1 MHSRLTASAAA
12 AVLALALAAPALVA
26 AALVAPAPARAQGLT
41 PEQAKQV
48 EDVVRRVIK
57 DNPRLILEAIEDLR
71 RQQEAAGKAKAL
83 AALKEKRQ
91 ALENDPGAPVAGN
104 PAGDVAVVEFFDYR
118 CPYCKAAHERV
129 KQVVAKDGKVRLVL
143 KEFPILGPE
152 SVFAARAALAA
163 HRQDPRKYYAL
174 HDALLS
180 AKERLTDALTLKIA
194 ADAGLDVERIK
205 KDMAAPE
212 ISRMLEANADLAEE
226 LGINGT
232 PAFVVGDALAPGAID
247 VATLEKLIAEAR
259 KKAQ

>member
-1 MHSRLTASAAA
+1 MQIRLTAAAA
-12 AVLALALAAPALVA
+12 AVLALALAA
-26 AALVAPAPARAQGLT
+26 APAARPQGLT

-91 ALENDPGAPVAGN
+91 ELENDPATPVAGN
-104 PAGDVAVVEFFDYR
+104 PAGDVTVVEFFDYR

-163 HRQDPRKYYAL
+163 HRQDPKKYYAL

-194 ADAGLDVERIK
+194 GDAGFDVERIK
-205 KDMAAPE
+205 KDMGSPE
-212 ISRMLEANADLAEE
+212 ISRILEAVAELAEE
-226 LGINGT
+226 LGVSGT
-232 PAFVVGDALAPGAID
+232 PAFVVGEMLAPGAVD
-247 VATLEKLIAEAR
+247 AATLEKLIAEAR

>member
-1 MHSRLTASAAA
+1 MQTRLTAAAA
-12 AVLALALAAPALVA
+12 AALTLTLAG
-26 AALVAPAPARAQGLT
+26 PAPLRAQALT
-41 PEQAKQV
+41 PEQTKQV

-83 AALKEKRQ
+83 AALKDKRQ
-91 ALENDPGAPVAGN
+91 ELENDPATPVAGN

-163 HRQDPRKYYAL
+163 HRQDPKKYYAL

-180 AKERLTDALTLKIA
+180 AKEKINDALTLKIA
-194 ADAGLDVERIK
+194 GEAGYDVERIK

-232 PAFVVGDALAPGAID
+232 PAFVVGEALAPGAID
-247 VATLEKLIAEAR
+247 AATLEKMIAEAR
-259 KKAQ
+259 KKKAP

>member
-1 MHSRLTASAAA
+1 MHKGLTAAAAA
-12 AVLALALAAPALVA
+12 AVLALALAFAAPA
-26 AALVAPAPARAQGLT
+26 ARAQGLT

-83 AALKEKRQ
+83 AALKERRKE
-91 ALENDPGAPVAGN
+91 LENDPATPVAGN
-104 PAGDVAVVEFFDYR
+104 PAGDVTVVEFFDYR

-163 HRQDPRKYYAL
+163 HRQDPGKYYAL

-180 AKERLTDALTLKIA
+180 TKERLTDALTLKIA
-194 ADAGLDVERIK
+194 GDAGLDVERLK

-212 ISRMLEANADLAEE
+212 ISRILEAVADLAEE
-226 LGINGT
+226 LGISGT
-232 PAFVVGDALAPGAID
+232 PAFVVGEALAPGAID
-247 VATLEKLIAEAR
+247 AATLEKMIAAAR
-259 KKAQ
+259 NKAQ